1 MLARLKRLY
10 ILLSASPLALFLYK
24 EWTLPSADRNP
35 NPMGFVWCLLLFTVT
50 PCLGYVLLFKLVPVV
65 VRFGRR

>member
-1 MLARLKRLY
+1 MLARLKLLY
-10 ILLSASPLALFLYK
+10 VLLSAFTLALLLYK

-50 PCLGYVLLFKLVPVV
+50 PYVGYVLVFKFVPVV
-65 VRFGRR
+65 VRFARR